1 MKMHGK
7 KYFIFSPLILEI
19 VFDYGLHLQISL
31 ETTPNSKS
39 FKTHNS
45 HKPLGKNMFQ
55 LRILYIGGI
64 ILFYSHIHLSG
75 HAERE
80 PSEKNMTLD
89 CVIGQPKIQPQTKH
103 RMHMNRMQSWI
114 W

>member
-80 PSEKNMTLD
+80 PSGKKY
-89 CVIGQPKIQPQTKH
+89 G
-103 RMHMNRMQSWI
+103 S
-114 W
+114 